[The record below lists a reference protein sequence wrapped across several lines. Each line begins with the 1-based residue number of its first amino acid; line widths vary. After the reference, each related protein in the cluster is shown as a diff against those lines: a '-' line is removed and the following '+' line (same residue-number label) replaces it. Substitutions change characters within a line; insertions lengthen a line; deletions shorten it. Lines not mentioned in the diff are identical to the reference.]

1 MLGLVMSCPD
11 RTLVT
16 KVRGHPSGNQRRPTR
31 GDSRSF
37 HCHRGVRP
45 RPAALRVPPRWPAFS
60 GVPESPF
67 PPPGSLL
74 SPCPPT
80 SFPLTIPCLHLHSHR
95 CPFIPRSVPRHHFC
109 TSATWT
115 PNGTVLGHTPTCL
128 SNHATPVSVVA
139 VDAWPLGL
147 ALTSPASSETIR
159 VSKCVRPSVK
169 VGACVC
175 LCLSLHEVVRLRV
188 SVSTGFCPSVC
199 HVGVCSAAAGL
210 WVASVTAR
218 LSSVGVWR
226 WNTACPAAM
235 RPPQCPLHTPS
246 LASPLLLLLL
256 WLLGGGVGA
265 EGREDAEL
273 LVTVRGGRLRGIRL
287 KTPGGP
293 VSAFLGIPFAEPPT
307 GPRRFLP
314 PEPKQPWS
322 GVVDATTFQSVCYQY
337 VDTLYPGFEGTEM
350 WNPNRELSEDCLYL
364 NVWTPYPRPTSPT
377 PVLVWIYGG
386 GFYSGASSLDV
397 YDGRF
402 LVQAERTVLV
412 SMNYRVG
419 AFGFLALP
427 GSREAPGNVG
437 LLDQRLALQ
446 WVQENVAAFG
456 GDPTSVTL
464 FGESAGAAS
473 VGMHL
478 LSPPSRGLFHRAVLQ
493 SGAPNGPWATVGMG
507 EARRRATQLAHLV
520 GCPPGGTGGND
531 TELVACL
538 RTRPAQ
544 VLVNN
549 EWHVLPQESVFRF
562 SFVPVVDGDFLSDTP
577 EALINAGDFHGLQV
591 LVGVVKDEG
600 SYFLVYGAPGFS
612 KDNESLISR
621 AEFLAGVRVGVPQVS
636 DLAAEAVVLHYT
648 DWLHPEDPARLRE
661 ALSDVVGDHNVV
673 CPVAQLA
680 GRLAAQGARVYAYV
694 FEHRAS
700 TLSWPLW
707 MGVPHGYEI
716 EFIFGIPL
724 DPSRNYTTEEKI
736 FAQRLMRYW
745 ANFARTGDPNE
756 PRDPKGP
763 QWPPYTAGAQQYV
776 SLDLRP
782 LEVRRGLRAQACA
795 FWNRFLPK
803 LLSATASEA
812 PSTCPGF
819 THGEAAPRPGLP
831 LPLLLLHQL
840 LLLLLSHLL
849 RLSPRPLPLRPQGPL
864 L

>member
-1 MLGLVMSCPD
+1 MYVCLISVPSCFSLSMSLSLPVS
-11 RTLVT
+11 LP
-16 KVRGHPSGNQRRPTR
+16 PSLH
-31 GDSRSF
+31 F
-37 HCHRGVRP
+37 
-45 RPAALRVPPRWPAFS
+45 
-60 GVPESPF
+60 SPF
-67 PPPGSLL
+67 CQPAPPPLQLSDNPWARVLPNQLLPPGSLEPSPSAFL
-74 SPCPPT
+74 SPSRRLP
-80 SFPLTIPCLHLHSHR
+80 
-95 CPFIPRSVPRHHFC
+95 
-109 TSATWT
+109 
-115 PNGTVLGHTPTCL
+115 
-128 SNHATPVSVVA
+128 
-139 VDAWPLGL
+139 
-147 ALTSPASSETIR
+147 AL
-159 VSKCVRPSVK
+159 
-169 VGACVC
+169 
-175 LCLSLHEVVRLRV
+175 
-188 SVSTGFCPSVC
+188 
-199 HVGVCSAAAGL
+199 
-210 WVASVTAR
+210 
-218 LSSVGVWR
+218 
-226 WNTACPAAM
+226 AAM
-235 RPPQCPLHTPS
+235 RPPWCPLYTPS
-246 LASPLLLLLL
+246 LASPLLLLLF
-256 WLLGGGVGA
+256 LLGGGAEA
-265 EGREDAEL
+265 EGPEDPEL
-273 LVTVRGGRLRGIRL
+273 LVTVRGGRLRGLRL
-287 KTPGGP
+287 MAPGGP
-293 VSAFLGIPFAEPPT
+293 VSAFLGIPFAEPPV

-314 PEPKQPWS
+314 PEPKRPWP
-322 GVVDATTFQSVCYQY
+322 GVLNATAFQRVCYQY

-364 NVWTPYPRPTSPT
+364 NVWTTYPRPVSPT

-402 LVQAERTVLV
+402 LAQAEGTVLV

-446 WVQENVAAFG
+446 WVQENIAAFG

-493 SGAPNGPWATVGMG
+493 SGAPNGPWATVGVG
-507 EARRRATQLAHLV
+507 EARRRATLLARLV
-520 GCPPGGTGGND
+520 GCPPGGAGGND
-531 TELVACL
+531 TDLVACL
-538 RTRPAQ
+538 RTRPSQ
-544 VLVNN
+544 DLVDH

-621 AEFLAGVRVGVPQVS
+621 AQFLAGVRVGVPQAS

-648 DWLHPEDPARLRE
+648 DWLHPEDPARLR
-661 ALSDVVGDHNVV
+661 AAMSDVVGDHNVV

-680 GRLAAQGARVYAYV
+680 GRLAAQGARVYAYI

-716 EFIFGIPL
+716 EFIFGLPL
-724 DPSRNYTTEEKI
+724 EPSLNYTVEERT

-745 ANFARTGDPNE
+745 ANFARTGDPND
-756 PRDPKGP
+756 PRDPKAP

-776 SLDLRP
+776 SLNLRP

-812 PSTCPGF
+812 PCTCSGPA
-819 THGEAAPRPGLP
+819 HGEAAPRPRPGLP
-831 LPLLLLHQL
+831 LSL
-840 LLLLLSHLL
+840 LLLLFLLLSRLL
-849 RLSPRPLPLRPQGPL
+849 RL
-864 L
+864 

>member
-1 MLGLVMSCPD
+1 
-11 RTLVT
+11 
-16 KVRGHPSGNQRRPTR
+16 
-31 GDSRSF
+31 
-37 HCHRGVRP
+37 
-45 RPAALRVPPRWPAFS
+45 
-60 GVPESPF
+60 
-67 PPPGSLL
+67 
-74 SPCPPT
+74 
-80 SFPLTIPCLHLHSHR
+80 
-95 CPFIPRSVPRHHFC
+95 
-109 TSATWT
+109 
-115 PNGTVLGHTPTCL
+115 
-128 SNHATPVSVVA
+128 
-139 VDAWPLGL
+139 
-147 ALTSPASSETIR
+147 
-159 VSKCVRPSVK
+159 
-169 VGACVC
+169 
-175 LCLSLHEVVRLRV
+175 
-188 SVSTGFCPSVC
+188 
-199 HVGVCSAAAGL
+199 
-210 WVASVTAR
+210 
-218 LSSVGVWR
+218 
-226 WNTACPAAM
+226 M
-235 RPPQCPLHTPS
+235 RPPQCLLHTPS

-273 LVTVRGGRLRGIRL
+273 LVTVRGGQLRGIRL

-293 VSAFLGIPFAEPPT
+293 VSAFLGIPFAEPPM

-544 VLVNN
+544 VLVNH

-577 EALINAGDFHGLQV
+577 EALINAGDFHGL
-591 LVGVVKDEG
+591 
-600 SYFLVYGAPGFS
+600 
-612 KDNESLISR
+612 
-621 AEFLAGVRVGVPQVS
+621 
-636 DLAAEAVVLHYT
+636 
-648 DWLHPEDPARLRE
+648 
-661 ALSDVVGDHNVV
+661 
-673 CPVAQLA
+673 QLA

-724 DPSRNYTTEEKI
+724 DPSRNYTAEEKI

-756 PRDPKGP
+756 PRDPKAP

-849 RLSPRPLPLRPQGPL
+849 RL
-864 L
+864 

>member
-1 MLGLVMSCPD
+1 
-11 RTLVT
+11 
-16 KVRGHPSGNQRRPTR
+16 
-31 GDSRSF
+31 
-37 HCHRGVRP
+37 
-45 RPAALRVPPRWPAFS
+45 
-60 GVPESPF
+60 
-67 PPPGSLL
+67 
-74 SPCPPT
+74 
-80 SFPLTIPCLHLHSHR
+80 
-95 CPFIPRSVPRHHFC
+95 
-109 TSATWT
+109 
-115 PNGTVLGHTPTCL
+115 
-128 SNHATPVSVVA
+128 
-139 VDAWPLGL
+139 
-147 ALTSPASSETIR
+147 
-159 VSKCVRPSVK
+159 
-169 VGACVC
+169 
-175 LCLSLHEVVRLRV
+175 
-188 SVSTGFCPSVC
+188 
-199 HVGVCSAAAGL
+199 
-210 WVASVTAR
+210 
-218 LSSVGVWR
+218 
-226 WNTACPAAM
+226 M
-235 RPPQCPLHTPS
+235 RPPWCPLHTPS
-246 LASPLLLLLL
+246 LASPILLLLLF
-256 WLLGGGVGA
+256 LLGGGA
-265 EGREDAEL
+265 EAEDPEL

-287 KTPGGP
+287 MAPGGP
-293 VSAFLGIPFAEPPT
+293 VSAFLGIPFAEPPV

-314 PEPKQPWS
+314 PEPKRPWP
-322 GVVDATTFQSVCYQY
+322 GVLDATAFQSVCYQY

-364 NVWTPYPRPTSPT
+364 NVWTPYPRPVSPT

-402 LVQAERTVLV
+402 LAQAEGTVLV

-446 WVQENVAAFG
+446 WVQENVATFG
-456 GDPTSVTL
+456 GDPMSVTL

-493 SGAPNGPWATVGMG
+493 SGAPNGPWATVGVG
-507 EARRRATQLAHLV
+507 EARRRATLLARLV
-520 GCPPGGTGGND
+520 GCPPGGAGGND

-544 VLVNN
+544 DLVDH

-621 AEFLAGVRVGVPQVS
+621 AQFLAGVRVGVPQAS

-661 ALSDVVGDHNVV
+661 AMSDVVGDHNVV
-673 CPVAQLA
+673 CPVAQLS
-680 GRLAAQGARVYAYV
+680 GRLAAQGARVYAYI

-716 EFIFGIPL
+716 EFIFGLPL
-724 DPSRNYTTEEKI
+724 EPSLNYTAEERT

-745 ANFARTGDPNE
+745 ANFARTGDPND
-756 PRDPKGP
+756 PRDPKVP

-776 SLDLRP
+776 SLNLRP

-803 LLSATASEA
+803 LLSATAPAQAPPTGRPPRGPGPAFPCPSFSSSSTSPGSCGYTLDEA
-812 PSTCPGF
+812 ERQWKAEFHRWSSYMVHWKNQFDHYSKQDRCSD
-819 THGEAAPRPGLP
+819 L
-831 LPLLLLHQL
+831 
-840 LLLLLSHLL
+840 
-849 RLSPRPLPLRPQGPL
+849 
-864 L
+864 

>member
-1 MLGLVMSCPD
+1 
-11 RTLVT
+11 
-16 KVRGHPSGNQRRPTR
+16 
-31 GDSRSF
+31 
-37 HCHRGVRP
+37 
-45 RPAALRVPPRWPAFS
+45 
-60 GVPESPF
+60 
-67 PPPGSLL
+67 
-74 SPCPPT
+74 
-80 SFPLTIPCLHLHSHR
+80 
-95 CPFIPRSVPRHHFC
+95 
-109 TSATWT
+109 
-115 PNGTVLGHTPTCL
+115 
-128 SNHATPVSVVA
+128 
-139 VDAWPLGL
+139 
-147 ALTSPASSETIR
+147 
-159 VSKCVRPSVK
+159 
-169 VGACVC
+169 
-175 LCLSLHEVVRLRV
+175 
-188 SVSTGFCPSVC
+188 
-199 HVGVCSAAAGL
+199 
-210 WVASVTAR
+210 
-218 LSSVGVWR
+218 
-226 WNTACPAAM
+226 M

-256 WLLGGGVGA
+256 WLLGGVGA

-293 VSAFLGIPFAEPPT
+293 VSAFLGIPFAEPPM

-464 FGESAGAAS
+464 FGESAAGVCS
-473 VGMHL
+473 TG
-478 LSPPSRGLFHRAVLQ
+478 PCCRAV
-493 SGAPNGPWATVGMG
+493 PPMDPGPQVGMG

-544 VLVNN
+544 VLVNH

-724 DPSRNYTTEEKI
+724 DPSRNYTVEEKI

-745 ANFARTGDPNE
+745 ANFARTGP
-756 PRDPKGP
+756 
-763 QWPPYTAGAQQYV
+763 T
-776 SLDLRP
+776 
-782 LEVRRGLRAQACA
+782 
-795 FWNRFLPK
+795 
-803 LLSATASEA
+803 
-812 PSTCPGF
+812 PSTHSDVLQVPTDLFNVNTAVEGHPATTEKPTQERKC
-819 THGEAAPRPGLP
+819 
-831 LPLLLLHQL
+831 
-840 LLLLLSHLL
+840 
-849 RLSPRPLPLRPQGPL
+849 
-864 L
+864 

>member
-1 MLGLVMSCPD
+1 MS
-11 RTLVT
+11 VT
-16 KVRGHPSGNQRRPTR
+16 VWSC
-31 GDSRSF
+31 
-37 HCHRGVRP
+37 HCMR
-45 RPAALRVPPRWPAFS
+45 
-60 GVPESPF
+60 
-67 PPPGSLL
+67 L
-74 SPCPPT
+74 S
-80 SFPLTIPCLHLHSHR
+80 
-95 CPFIPRSVPRHHFC
+95 V
-109 TSATWT
+109 
-115 PNGTVLGHTPTCL
+115 
-128 SNHATPVSVVA
+128 
-139 VDAWPLGL
+139 
-147 ALTSPASSETIR
+147 
-159 VSKCVRPSVK
+159 
-169 VGACVC
+169 CVC
-175 LCLSLHEVVRLRV
+175 LRS
-188 SVSTGFCPSVC
+188 FCPSVTVRVC
-199 HVGVCSAAAGL
+199 SPAAGLSVVSPCVCPSVGVCHWRPSGPRGLRVSASREREGGEAVDEEGQGGAGCGVSRIWGAPGPAAPTPLNAQPTPRGPGPGRRQRACAFTPPQ
-210 WVASVTAR
+210 ASRSAPPVSEGPTPQS
-218 LSSVGVWR
+218 LPVL
-226 WNTACPAAM
+226 AAM
-235 RPPQCPLHTPS
+235 RPPWCPLHTPS
-246 LASPLLLLLL
+246 LATPILLLLLF
-256 WLLGGGVGA
+256 LLGGGA
-265 EGREDAEL
+265 EAEDPEL
-273 LVTVRGGRLRGIRL
+273 LVMVRGGQLRGIRL
-287 KTPGGP
+287 MAPGGP
-293 VSAFLGIPFAEPPT
+293 VSAFLGIPFAEPPV

-314 PEPKQPWS
+314 PEPKRPWP
-322 GVVDATTFQSVCYQY
+322 GVLDATAFQSVCYQY

-364 NVWTPYPRPTSPT
+364 NVWTPYPRPVSPT

-402 LVQAERTVLV
+402 LAQAEGTVLV

-446 WVQENVAAFG
+446 WVQDNVATFG
-456 GDPTSVTL
+456 GDPMSVTL

-493 SGAPNGPWATVGMG
+493 SGAPNGPWATVGVG
-507 EARRRATQLAHLV
+507 EARRRATLLARLV
-520 GCPPGGTGGND
+520 GCPPGGAGGND

-544 VLVNN
+544 DLVDH

-621 AEFLAGVRVGVPQVS
+621 AQFLAGVRVGVPQAS

-648 DWLHPEDPARLRE
+648 DWLNPEDPARLRE
-661 ALSDVVGDHNVV
+661 AMSDVVGDHNVV

-680 GRLAAQGARVYAYV
+680 GRLAAQGARVYAYI

-716 EFIFGIPL
+716 EFIFGLPL
-724 DPSRNYTTEEKI
+724 EPSLNYTAEERT

-745 ANFARTGDPNE
+745 ANFARTGDPND
-756 PRDPKGP
+756 PRDPKVP

-776 SLDLRP
+776 SLNLRP

-803 LLSATASEA
+803 LLSAT
-812 PSTCPGF
+812 G
-819 THGEAAPRPGLP
+819 R
-831 LPLLLLHQL
+831 
-840 LLLLLSHLL
+840 
-849 RLSPRPLPLRPQGPL
+849 QGPAGWGWAEE
-864 L
+864 

>member
-1 MLGLVMSCPD
+1 M
-11 RTLVT
+11 
-16 KVRGHPSGNQRRPTR
+16 
-31 GDSRSF
+31 
-37 HCHRGVRP
+37 
-45 RPAALRVPPRWPAFS
+45 AALLWLGPTQSTQLELRSRRLPA
-60 GVPESPF
+60 
-67 PPPGSLL
+67 L
-74 SPCPPT
+74 
-80 SFPLTIPCLHLHSHR
+80 
-95 CPFIPRSVPRHHFC
+95 
-109 TSATWT
+109 
-115 PNGTVLGHTPTCL
+115 
-128 SNHATPVSVVA
+128 
-139 VDAWPLGL
+139 
-147 ALTSPASSETIR
+147 
-159 VSKCVRPSVK
+159 
-169 VGACVC
+169 
-175 LCLSLHEVVRLRV
+175 
-188 SVSTGFCPSVC
+188 
-199 HVGVCSAAAGL
+199 
-210 WVASVTAR
+210 
-218 LSSVGVWR
+218 
-226 WNTACPAAM
+226 AAM
-235 RPPQCPLHTPS
+235 RPPWCPLHTPS
-246 LASPLLLLLL
+246 PASPILLLLLF
-256 WLLGGGVGA
+256 LLGGGA
-265 EGREDAEL
+265 EAEDPEL

-287 KTPGGP
+287 MAPGGP
-293 VSAFLGIPFAEPPT
+293 VSAFLGIPFAEPPV

-314 PEPKQPWS
+314 PEPKRPWS
-322 GVVDATTFQSVCYQY
+322 GVLDATAFQSVCYQY

-364 NVWTPYPRPTSPT
+364 NVWTPYPRPASPT

-402 LVQAERTVLV
+402 LAQAEGTVLV

-446 WVQENVAAFG
+446 WVQENVATFG
-456 GDPTSVTL
+456 GDPRAVTV

-493 SGAPNGPWATVGMG
+493 SGAPNGPWATVGVG
-507 EARRRATQLAHLV
+507 EARRRATLLARLV
-520 GCPPGGTGGND
+520 GCPPGGAGGND

-544 VLVNN
+544 DLVDH

-577 EALINAGDFHGLQV
+577 EALISAGDFHGLQV

-621 AEFLAGVRVGVPQVS
+621 AQFLAGVRVGVPQAS

-661 ALSDVVGDHNVV
+661 AMSDVVGDHNVV

-680 GRLAAQGARVYAYV
+680 GRLAAQGARVYAYI
-694 FEHRAS
+694 FEHRSS
-700 TLSWPLW
+700 TLTWPLW

-716 EFIFGIPL
+716 EFIFGLPL
-724 DPSRNYTTEEKI
+724 EPSLNYTAEERT

-745 ANFARTGDPNE
+745 ANFARTGDPND
-756 PRDPKGP
+756 PRDPKVP

-776 SLDLRP
+776 SLNLRP

-803 LLSATASEA
+803 LLSATDTLDEA
-812 PSTCPGF
+812 ERQWKAEFHRWSSYMVHWKNQFDHYSKQDRCSD
-819 THGEAAPRPGLP
+819 L
-831 LPLLLLHQL
+831 
-840 LLLLLSHLL
+840 
-849 RLSPRPLPLRPQGPL
+849 
-864 L
+864 

>member
-1 MLGLVMSCPD
+1 
-11 RTLVT
+11 
-16 KVRGHPSGNQRRPTR
+16 
-31 GDSRSF
+31 
-37 HCHRGVRP
+37 
-45 RPAALRVPPRWPAFS
+45 
-60 GVPESPF
+60 
-67 PPPGSLL
+67 
-74 SPCPPT
+74 
-80 SFPLTIPCLHLHSHR
+80 
-95 CPFIPRSVPRHHFC
+95 
-109 TSATWT
+109 
-115 PNGTVLGHTPTCL
+115 
-128 SNHATPVSVVA
+128 
-139 VDAWPLGL
+139 
-147 ALTSPASSETIR
+147 
-159 VSKCVRPSVK
+159 
-169 VGACVC
+169 
-175 LCLSLHEVVRLRV
+175 
-188 SVSTGFCPSVC
+188 
-199 HVGVCSAAAGL
+199 
-210 WVASVTAR
+210 
-218 LSSVGVWR
+218 
-226 WNTACPAAM
+226 M
-235 RPPQCPLHTPS
+235 RPPWCPLHMPS
-246 LASPLLLLLL
+246 LASPLLLLLF
-256 WLLGGGVGA
+256 LLGGGAEA
-265 EGREDAEL
+265 EGPEDPEL
-273 LVTVRGGRLRGIRL
+273 LVTVRGGRLRGLRL
-287 KTPGGP
+287 MAPGGP
-293 VSAFLGIPFAEPPT
+293 VSAFLGIPFAEPPV

-314 PEPKQPWS
+314 PEPKRPWP
-322 GVVDATTFQSVCYQY
+322 GALNATAFQSVCYQY

-364 NVWTPYPRPTSPT
+364 NVWTPYPRPASPT

-402 LVQAERTVLV
+402 LAQVEGTVLV

-478 LSPPSRGLFHRAVLQ
+478 LSLPSRALFHRAVLQ
-493 SGAPNGPWATVGMG
+493 SGAPNGPWATVGVG
-507 EARRRATQLAHLV
+507 EARRRATLLARLV
-520 GCPPGGTGGND
+520 GCPPGGAGGND

-544 VLVNN
+544 DLVDH

-577 EALINAGDFHGLQV
+577 EALINAGDFHGLQ
-591 LVGVVKDEG
+591 
-600 SYFLVYGAPGFS
+600 A
-612 KDNESLISR
+612 
-621 AEFLAGVRVGVPQVS
+621 S

-661 ALSDVVGDHNVV
+661 AMSDVVGDHNVV

-680 GRLAAQGARVYAYV
+680 GRLAAQGARVYAYI

-716 EFIFGIPL
+716 EFIFGLPL
-724 DPSRNYTTEEKI
+724 EPSLNYTVEERT

-745 ANFARTGDPNE
+745 ANFARTGDPND
-756 PRDPKGP
+756 PWDPKAP

-776 SLDLRP
+776 SLNLRP

-812 PSTCPGF
+812 PCTCSGPA
-819 THGEAAPRPGLP
+819 HGEAAPRPRPGLP
-831 LPLLLLHQL
+831 LSLLLLF
-840 LLLLLSHLL
+840 LLLSRLL
-849 RLSPRPLPLRPQGPL
+849 RL
-864 L
+864 

>member
-1 MLGLVMSCPD
+1 MPNPYPSRARPWPTAGEAAPSRHLKFPHRAPPVSEGPAPVGGLRP
-11 RTLVT
+11 LV
-16 KVRGHPSGNQRRPTR
+16 V
-31 GDSRSF
+31 
-37 HCHRGVRP
+37 
-45 RPAALRVPPRWPAFS
+45 VPPL
-60 GVPESPF
+60 G
-67 PPPGSLL
+67 
-74 SPCPPT
+74 
-80 SFPLTIPCLHLHSHR
+80 
-95 CPFIPRSVPRHHFC
+95 PRH
-109 TSATWT
+109 
-115 PNGTVLGHTPTCL
+115 
-128 SNHATPVSVVA
+128 
-139 VDAWPLGL
+139 
-147 ALTSPASSETIR
+147 
-159 VSKCVRPSVK
+159 
-169 VGACVC
+169 
-175 LCLSLHEVVRLRV
+175 
-188 SVSTGFCPSVC
+188 STGGRSR
-199 HVGVCSAAAGL
+199 
-210 WVASVTAR
+210 R
-218 LSSVGVWR
+218 LP
-226 WNTACPAAM
+226 ALAAM
-235 RPPQCPLHTPS
+235 RPPWCPLHTPS
-246 LASPLLLLLL
+246 LASPLLLLLF
-256 WLLGGGVGA
+256 LLGGGAEA
-265 EGREDAEL
+265 EGPEDPEL
-273 LVTVRGGRLRGIRL
+273 LVMVRGGRLRGLRL
-287 KTPGGP
+287 MAPRGP
-293 VSAFLGIPFAEPPT
+293 VSAFLGIPFAEPPV

-314 PEPKQPWS
+314 PEPKRPWP
-322 GVVDATTFQSVCYQY
+322 GVLNATAFQSVCYQY

-364 NVWTPYPRPTSPT
+364 NVWTPYPRPSSPT

-402 LVQAERTVLV
+402 LTQAEGTVLV

-493 SGAPNGPWATVGMG
+493 SGAPNGPWATVGVG
-507 EARRRATQLAHLV
+507 EARRRATLLARLV
-520 GCPPGGTGGND
+520 GCPPGGAGGND

-538 RTRPAQ
+538 RARPAQ
-544 VLVNN
+544 DLVDH
-549 EWHVLPQESVFRF
+549 EWRVLPQESVFRF

-621 AEFLAGVRVGVPQVS
+621 AQFLAGVRVGVPQAS

-680 GRLAAQGARVYAYV
+680 GRLAAQGARVYAYI

-716 EFIFGIPL
+716 EFIFGLPL
-724 DPSRNYTTEEKI
+724 EPSLNYTIEERT

-745 ANFARTGDPNE
+745 ANFARTGDPND
-756 PRDPKGP
+756 PRDPKAP
-763 QWPPYTAGAQQYV
+763 QWPPYTAGAQLYV
-776 SLDLRP
+776 SLNLRP

-812 PSTCPGF
+812 PCTCSGPA
-819 THGEAAPRPGLP
+819 HGEAAPRPKPGLP
-831 LPLLLLHQL
+831 LPLLLLL
-840 LLLLLSHLL
+840 FLLLSRLL
-849 RLSPRPLPLRPQGPL
+849 RL
-864 L
+864 

>member
-1 MLGLVMSCPD
+1 MCTRCKKQKSPDKDSGSLKSSARRVRDPGRDTGGPYCTLDGCLCRHLAADVSQRRVDPTSGSRLAPRAQRGAGCQSEHARACLPPHAAPRTTPCARARTPQTLPAPGQSPTPRPVGSRAGRPGARPFQRASPVSTALGLVMSCPGQ
-11 RTLVT
+11 TLVT
-16 KVRGHPSGNQRRPTR
+16 EVRGHPSRNLRKPTR
-31 GDSRSF
+31 GGSGSF
-37 HCHRGVRP
+37 RCCSGVRP
-45 RPAALRVPPRWPAFS
+45 RPAALRVPPRRPAF
-60 GVPESPF
+60 PADA
-67 PPPGSLL
+67 
-74 SPCPPT
+74 
-80 SFPLTIPCLHLHSHR
+80 CL
-95 CPFIPRSVPRHHFC
+95 
-109 TSATWT
+109 
-115 PNGTVLGHTPTCL
+115 
-128 SNHATPVSVVA
+128 
-139 VDAWPLGL
+139 
-147 ALTSPASSETIR
+147 
-159 VSKCVRPSVK
+159 
-169 VGACVC
+169 
-175 LCLSLHEVVRLRV
+175 
-188 SVSTGFCPSVC
+188 
-199 HVGVCSAAAGL
+199 
-210 WVASVTAR
+210 
-218 LSSVGVWR
+218 
-226 WNTACPAAM
+226 PAAM
-235 RPPQCPLHTPS
+235 KASWRPRPTPS
-246 LASPLLLLLL
+246 LASPLLLLLA
-256 WLLGGGVGA
+256 LLGGGAGA
-265 EGREDAEL
+265 EGREDPEL

-287 KTPGGP
+287 KASGGL
-293 VSAFLGIPFAEPPT
+293 VTAFLGIPFAEPPV

-314 PEPKQPWS
+314 PEPKRPWP
-322 GVVDATTFQSVCYQY
+322 GVLDATTYPNACYQY

-364 NVWTPYPRPTSPT
+364 NVWTPYPRPVSPM

-397 YDGRF
+397 YDGRY
-402 LVQAERTVLV
+402 LAQDEGTVLV

-419 AFGFLALP
+419 TFGFLALP

-464 FGESAGAAS
+464 FGESAGAVS

-478 LSPPSRGLFHRAVLQ
+478 LSPPSRSLFHRAVLQ

-507 EARRRATQLAHLV
+507 EARRRATLLARLV
-520 GCPPGGTGGND
+520 GCPPGGAGGND

-544 VLVNN
+544 DLVDH
-549 EWHVLPQESVFRF
+549 EWHVLPQESIFRF

-600 SYFLVYGAPGFS
+600 SYFLVYGVPGFS

-621 AEFLAGVRVGVPQVS
+621 AQFLAGLRIGVPQVS

-648 DWLHPEDPARLRE
+648 DWLNPEDPVRLRD
-661 ALSDVVGDHNVV
+661 AMSAVVGDHNVV

-716 EFIFGIPL
+716 EFIFGLPL
-724 DPSRNYTTEEKI
+724 DPTLNYTVEEKI

-745 ANFARTGDPNE
+745 ANFARTGDPND
-756 PRDPKGP
+756 PRDPTAP

-776 SLDLRP
+776 SLSLQP
-782 LEVRRGLRAQACA
+782 LEIQRGLRTQACA

-803 LLSATASEA
+803 LLSATDTLDEA
-812 PSTCPGF
+812 ERQWKAEFHRWSSYMVHWKNQFDHYIKQDRCSD
-819 THGEAAPRPGLP
+819 L
-831 LPLLLLHQL
+831 
-840 LLLLLSHLL
+840 
-849 RLSPRPLPLRPQGPL
+849 
-864 L
+864 